1 MMVTQPRQV
10 RLVKCAILS
19 PGLELRGQ
27 NPTDRTN
34 LEKYGLDISPF
45 VQKID
50 IYESIFDNTM
60 SGTLTVL
67 ENIGLTEYVP
77 LVGVETFA
85 LTFEI
90 DSVLTG
96 TRRFSRAFRVVG
108 IKDQSF
114 PRHDWRL
121 YTILLVTNEFV
132 ESVSS
137 RICRAFR
144 STCEEAVKNIMEKD
158 LHMTLSGPN
167 KQLKSDERTFG
178 NVDVVIP
185 NYTPLQAI
193 NYFSTLAQTLKT
205 PRESNFL
212 FFETLEG
219 FHFTSVQKLIE
230 TGNAKPD
237 KKVFSVRPGEM
248 TTNATIPE
256 EVALNSVLRVHQE
269 QSFDLLYDITSGMLR
284 SRMITFDFLA
294 RQVAQK
300 NGGMPAMDSRYTDAF
315 EATTHLASPHAPK
328 GYPVYPHNFDLSV
341 NKNVRIFTVPTNLM
355 STQST
360 YIKSK
365 DIMNEQRMHE
375 AIEKRNRQLRE
386 IQHLQTLLDL
396 PGQPDLRAGTV
407 VVVNYPSSRMLE
419 GKEKETTKAP
429 VPIEGTPYYSGNHL
443 VTSVHHILTIKGP
456 GSMEYRMN
464 VKVNKDSL
472 GTPLY
477 GTSST
482 EGL

>member
-1 MMVTQPRQV
+1 MVTQPRQV
-10 RLVKCAILS
+10 RLIKCAILS
-19 PGLELRGQ
+19 PGLELRAQ
-27 NPTDRTN
+27 NPTDRTT
-34 LEKYGLDISPF
+34 LKQYGLDISPF

-50 IYESIFDNTM
+50 IYESIFDNTL
-60 SGTLTVL
+60 SGSLTVL
-67 ENIGLTEYVP
+67 ENIGLSEYVP

-90 DSVLTG
+90 DSAQDGT

-121 YTILLVTNEFV
+121 YTILLVTHEFV
-132 ESVSS
+132 NSVSS

-144 STCEEAVKNIMEKD
+144 DTCEAAVKSIMEHD
-158 LHMTLSGPN
+158 LKADVKKLIV
-167 KQLKSDERTFG
+167 DEPTFG
-178 NVDVVIP
+178 KVDVVIP

-219 FHFTSVQKLIE
+219 FHFTSLSKLIE
-230 TGNAKPD
+230 LGNAKKD

-248 TTNATIPE
+248 STDASVPQD
-256 EVALNSVLRVHQE
+256 VALNSIMRVHQE

-284 SRMITFDFLA
+284 SRMVTFDFLA
-294 RQVAQK
+294 RQVSGNDPTTGK
-300 NGGMPAMDSRYTDAF
+300 KTGDSRYTKSF
-315 EATTHLASPHAPK
+315 EDTTHLSHPN
-328 GYPVYPHNFDLSV
+328 GQSYPVYPHNFDLSV
-341 NKNVRIFTVPTNLM
+341 DNNVRIFTVPTNLM
-355 STQST
+355 STQSK
-360 YIKSK
+360 YIKSN
-365 DIMNEQRMHE
+365 DRMNEQHMHE
-375 AIEKRNRQLRE
+375 AIVLRNRQLRE

-407 VVVNYPSSRMLE
+407 VVVNYPSSRLLE
-419 GKEKETTKAP
+419 GKDGETTKAP
-429 VPIEGTPYYSGNHL
+429 VWTNGTPYYSGNHL
-443 VTSVHHILTIKGP
+443 VTSVHHILTTKGE
-456 GSMEYRMN
+456 GSMEYRMH

-472 GTPLY
+472 GSPLY
-477 GTSST
+477 GTSSE